1 MTDWLVKTL
10 GDVCELSTGG
20 TPSTGNKSYYDGGQ
34 IKWLRSGD
42 VHQREIHDCDGR
54 ITEEGMRNANTRFLP
69 LNSVL
74 IALAGQGKTR
84 GTVAM
89 LRTKA
94 TCNQSVV
101 SIAPV
106 NTEKLLPEFIFWN
119 LHMKYDEIRRMTGD
133 DGNDRRGLNMRLIR
147 SMTVPIAPLEEQ
159 KRIVAL
165 LDAATARVTELTAC
179 YEQARTHANNL
190 FTSALRDALESN
202 PDWPVKTL
210 GEVCDFVRGVT
221 YDKAD
226 ARSEMKSGFIP
237 LLRATNITEKGLLRD
252 DFVFVPKNGVRADQK
267 LISGDALITIA
278 SGSAS
283 VVGRSVLVEDPGE
296 MTFGAFCGVLRPR
309 SEILPR
315 YLSHFM
321 SSRSVRAAWSEAAQ
335 GTNIN
340 NLKRDDILQ
349 TECLLPPLEEQ
360 KKIVARLDSM
370 RSKTSEMVVAYDAK
384 LTAAKNLR
392 QSILESA
399 FAGDL

>member
-1 MTDWLVKTL
+1 MTAWPVKTL

-20 TPSTGNKSYYDGGQ
+20 TPSTGNKIYYDGGQ

-42 VHQREIHDCDGR
+42 VHQREIYDCDGR

-106 NTEKLLPEFIFWN
+106 DTKKLLPEFIYWN

-165 LDAATARVTELTAC
+165 LDAATTRVTELTEC
-179 YEQARTHANNL
+179 YEQARTHANNF
-190 FTSALRDALESN
+190 FTSALHETLASN
-202 PDWPVKTL
+202 PDWPIKTL
-210 GEVCDFVRGVT
+210 GEVALVNPSEP
-221 YDKAD
+221 ALSED
-226 ARSEMKSGFIP
+226 AP
-237 LLRATNITEKGLLRD
+237 
-252 DFVFVPKNGVRADQK
+252 FVPMDAVTSGKRDVQYTQPRGQRSGARARAGDILFARITPCLQNGKVALVQDEITRCGGSTEFIVVRAGSEVLNGFLYQWITSDH
-267 LISGDALITIA
+267 IRDEVTALMKGAT
-278 SGSAS
+278 
-283 VVGRSVLVEDPGE
+283 GRQRLNAEDL
-296 MTFGAFCGVLRPR
+296 A
-309 SEILPR
+309 
-315 YLSHFM
+315 
-321 SSRSVRAAWSEAAQ
+321 
-335 GTNIN
+335 
-340 NLKRDDILQ
+340 Q
-349 TECLLPPLEEQ
+349 TELPVPPLEEQ
-360 KKIVARLDSM
+360 KRIVARLEVM
-370 RSKTSEMVVAYDAK
+370 KAKTSEIVAAYDAK
-384 LTAAKNLR
+384 LAEAKNLR
-392 QSILESA
+392 QSILEAA
-399 FAGDL
+399 FGGDL

>member
-1 MTDWLVKTL
+1 MTEWPVKTL

-54 ITEEGMRNANTRFLP
+54 ITEDGMRNANTRFLP
-69 LNSVL
+69 VNSVL

-89 LRTKA
+89 LRIKA

-101 SIAPV
+101 SIMPV
-106 NTEKLLPEFIFWN
+106 DTRKLLPEFVFWN

-147 SMTVPIAPLEEQ
+147 SMTVPVAPLEEQ
-159 KRIVAL
+159 KRIVGL

-179 YEQARTHANNL
+179 YEQARAFANNL
-190 FTSALRDALESN
+190 FASALHEALESN
-202 PDWPVKTL
+202 PDWPVKAL
-210 GEVCDFVRGVT
+210 GEVAVVNP
-221 YDKAD
+221 
-226 ARSEMKSGFIP
+226 SEPALSEEAP
-237 LLRATNITEKGLLRD
+237 
-252 DFVFVPKNGVRADQK
+252 FVPMDAVTAGKRDVQYTQTRGQRSGARACAGDILFARITPCLQNGKVALVQDEIARCGGSTEFIVVRAGPEVLNGYLYQW
-267 LISGDALITIA
+267 ITSDHI
-278 SGSAS
+278 
-283 VVGRSVLVEDPGE
+283 RDE
-296 MTFGAFCGVLRPR
+296 MTALMKGATGRQRLNAEDLALA
-309 SEILPR
+309 EIP
-315 YLSHFM
+315 
-321 SSRSVRAAWSEAAQ
+321 V
-335 GTNIN
+335 
-340 NLKRDDILQ
+340 
-349 TECLLPPLEEQ
+349 PPLEEQ
-360 KKIVARLDSM
+360 KRIVARLDVM
-370 RSKTSEMVVAYDAK
+370 KAKTSEMVAAYDAK

>member
-1 MTDWLVKTL
+1 MTDWPV
-10 GDVCELSTGG
+10 
-20 TPSTGNKSYYDGGQ
+20 
-34 IKWLRSGD
+34 RS
-42 VHQREIHDCDGR
+42 
-54 ITEEGMRNANTRFLP
+54 
-69 LNSVL
+69 
-74 IALAGQGKTR
+74 
-84 GTVAM
+84 
-89 LRTKA
+89 
-94 TCNQSVV
+94 
-101 SIAPV
+101 
-106 NTEKLLPEFIFWN
+106 
-119 LHMKYDEIRRMTGD
+119 
-133 DGNDRRGLNMRLIR
+133 
-147 SMTVPIAPLEEQ
+147 
-159 KRIVAL
+159 
-165 LDAATARVTELTAC
+165 
-179 YEQARTHANNL
+179 
-190 FTSALRDALESN
+190 
-202 PDWPVKTL
+202 L

-296 MTFGAFCGVLRPR
+296 MTFGAFCGVLRP
-309 SEILPR
+309 SPEILPR

-360 KKIVARLDSM
+360 KKIVELLNAATERVTELTTCYEQARTHVNDLLESSLLELFADAFESQPKRKMGEVLQIARGGSPRPISEYITNSPEGINWIKIGDASSSKKYIYETAQKIKPEGVSRSRMVYPGDFLLSNSMSFGRPYIMKTEGCIHDGWLVLRDSKGELDQDFLFYLLGSRFMYEKFSQLAAGSTVQNLNSALVSSVEIPVPPIDFQKKIAEKARMLEENVARLNEVNELRLQHASD
-370 RSKTSEMVVAYDAK
+370 
-384 LTAAKNLR
+384 LR

-399 FAGDL
+399 FAGEL

>member
-1 MTDWLVKTL
+1 MTNWPVKTL

-20 TPSTGNKSYYDGGQ
+20 TPSTGNKSYYNGGQ

-106 NTEKLLPEFIFWN
+106 DTEKLLPEFIFWN

-165 LDAATARVTELTAC
+165 LDAATARVVELTAC

-190 FTSALRDALESN
+190 FTSALSSALEDN
-202 PDWPVKTL
+202 PDWPTKTL
-210 GEVCDFVRGVT
+210 DEFFDSKPKSSESLRQKDYLSSGKFPVVDQGQELIGGFTNDQQLVRDF
-221 YDKAD
+221 
-226 ARSEMKSGFIP
+226 EIP
-237 LLRATNITEKGLLRD
+237 VIVFGDHTRCVKYV
-252 DFVFVPKNGVRADQK
+252 DFPF
-267 LISGDALITIA
+267 A
-278 SGSAS
+278 SGADGTKILVPRKGVDPKYAYFQLLSIELPTKGYARHFAELS
-283 VVGRSVLVEDPGE
+283 KRSFV
-296 MTFGAFCGVLRPR
+296 
-309 SEILPR
+309 
-315 YLSHFM
+315 
-321 SSRSVRAAWSEAAQ
+321 
-335 GTNIN
+335 
-340 NLKRDDILQ
+340 
-349 TECLLPPLEEQ
+349 LPPLEEQ
-360 KKIVARLDSM
+360 KQIVVRLDSI
-370 RSKTSEMVVAYDAK
+370 RTKTSAMVAAYDAK

-392 QSILESA
+392 QSILEAA

>member
-1 MTDWLVKTL
+1 MTDWPVKTL

-101 SIAPV
+101 SIMPV
-106 NTEKLLPEFIFWN
+106 DLKLLLPEFVFWN

-147 SMTVPIAPLEEQ
+147 SMTVPVAPLEEQ

-165 LDAATARVTELTAC
+165 LDSATARITELTAC
-179 YEQARTHANNL
+179 YEQARIHANNM
-190 FTSALRDALESN
+190 FTSALQDSLESN

-210 GEVCDFVRGVT
+210 GAICEVFDDGDWIESKDQASSGVRLIQTGNVG
-221 YDKAD
+221 DGEFKD
-226 ARSEMKSGFIP
+226 RSEKARFISESTFSRLRCTEIFP
-237 LLRATNITEKGLLRD
+237 GDLLVSRLPDPVGRACLIPDTGSKMITAVDCTIMRPRKDLMLPQFLVCLTQTSVYREQ
-252 DFVFVPKNGVRADQK
+252 VRAKITGTTRDR
-267 LISGDALITIA
+267 IS
-278 SGSAS
+278 
-283 VVGRSVLVEDPGE
+283 R
-296 MTFGAFCGVLRPR
+296 
-309 SEILPR
+309 
-315 YLSHFM
+315 
-321 SSRSVRAAWSEAAQ
+321 
-335 GTNIN
+335 N
-340 NLKRDDILQ
+340 NLAEVKVRM
-349 TECLLPPLEEQ
+349 PPLDEQ
-360 KKIVARLDSM
+360 KRIVARLDSM
-370 RSKTSEMVVAYDAK
+370 KAKTSEMVAAYDAK

-392 QSILESA
+392 QSILEAA